1 MAKWCQIRN
10 GSDKKVVNKMARKNN
25 LLIANMKR
33 VQREIDNTLPYIY
46 AGIAL
51 SLHRKHGWGYKR
63 INDLFNESEKIWYES
78 IDKHINM
85 TTLCLEETGIDVRG
99 VKK

>member
-1 MAKWCQIRN
+1 
-10 GSDKKVVNKMARKNN
+10 MARKNN

-33 VQREIDNTLPYIY
+33 VQREINNVLPCVY

-63 INDLFNESEKIWYES
+63 INDLFKESQELWEEATEKGV
-78 IDKHINM
+78 NM
-85 TTLCLEETGIDVRG
+85 AQMCLEETGIDVVG
-99 VKK
+99 L